1 MKKITL
7 QIITPEKIVFNE
19 QVDQV
24 TLPTENG
31 EITVLSGHIPL
42 VTILSKGE
50 VLARQNGIDIPL
62 LAVGGFVKINDNVVS
77 VMADFAESVEQLSED
92 MIEKAKQHAEALT
105 QQFKDKEIVDI
116 EHFTTE
122 LERSLTRVKLGE
134 KWKVKRYRK

>member
-7 QIITPEKIVFNE
+7 EIITPEKIIFKE
-19 QVDQV
+19 EVDQV

-31 EITVLSGHIPL
+31 EITILPGHIPL

-50 VLARQNGIDIPL
+50 VLAKQKGVDVPL
-62 LAVGGFVKINDNVVS
+62 LAVGGFVKVLDDTVS
-77 VMADFAESVEQLSED
+77 VMADFAESIEQLSED
-92 MIEKAKQHAEALT
+92 MIEKAKQQAEELT
-105 QQFKDKEIVDI
+105 KQFKDQKVVDI

-134 KWKVKRYRK
+134 KWKVKKYRK

>member
-7 QIITPEKIVFNE
+7 QIITPEKIVFDQ

-31 EITVLSGHIPL
+31 EITVLPGHIPL

-50 VLARQNGIDIPL
+50 VLAKHNGVDVPL
-62 LAVGGFVKINDNVVS
+62 LAVGGFVKINNDVVS
-77 VMADFAESVEQLSED
+77 VMADFAESVEHLSEEV
-92 MIEKAKQHAEALT
+92 IEKAKKDAEALT

-116 EHFTTE
+116 EHFTAE
-122 LERSLTRVKLGE
+122 LERSLTRVRLGE